1 MEKGTFMTDLIES
14 LIFELKMQLVEEL
27 LPYVKEQTEK
37 AFKDFKK
44 EMIPVM
50 KDLISSF
57 KDGDKKTDTIIIQ
70 ESLLNKEKLIEIA
83 KKHIVFNATEVV
95 AYKTS
100 KSDSFIV
107 YLAYSKNKELLPIE
121 QNRYVI
127 IKAEALSGDIN
138 SLFGD
143 NKLIILK

>member
-1 MEKGTFMTDLIES
+1 MADLIDN

-27 LPYVKEQTEK
+27 LPYVKQQAEEV
-37 AFKDFKK
+37 FRDLKK
-44 EMIPVM
+44 EMVPII
-50 KDLISSF
+50 KNLIESF
-57 KDGDKKTDTIIIQ
+57 KNEKKKTDTIMVR
-70 ESLLNKEKLIEIA
+70 ESLLNREKLIEIA
-83 KKHIVFNATEVV
+83 KKHIVVGATEVV

-107 YLAYSKNKELLPIE
+107 YLAYSKNKELLPVE

>member
-1 MEKGTFMTDLIES
+1 MADLIDN

-27 LPYVKEQTEK
+27 LPYVKQQAEEV
-37 AFKDFKK
+37 FRDLKK
-44 EMIPVM
+44 EMVPVI
-50 KDLISSF
+50 KDLIESF
-57 KDGDKKTDTIIIQ
+57 KNEKKKTDTIMVR
-70 ESLLNKEKLIEIA
+70 ESLLNREKLIEIA
-83 KKHIVFNATEVV
+83 KKHIVVGATEVV

-100 KSDSFIV
+100 KLDSFIV
-107 YLAYSKNKELLPIE
+107 YLAYSKNKELLPVE

>member
-1 MEKGTFMTDLIES
+1 MNDLIES
-14 LIFELKMQLVEEL
+14 LIFELKVQLVEEL
-27 LPYVKEQTEK
+27 LPYVKEQAEIV
-37 AFKDFKK
+37 FKDLKK
-44 EMIPVM
+44 VMIPVM
-50 KDLISSF
+50 KDLVNSF
-57 KDGDKKTDTIIIQ
+57 KDGKEKTDTIMIQ
-70 ESLLNKEKLIEIA
+70 ETLLNKKRLIAIA
-83 KKHIVFNATEVV
+83 KEHLVVGATEVV

-100 KSDSFIV
+100 KSDSFII

-143 NKLIILK
+143 NKLIVLK

>member
-1 MEKGTFMTDLIES
+1 MADLIDN

-27 LPYVKEQTEK
+27 LPYVKQQAEEV
-37 AFKDFKK
+37 FRDLKK
-44 EMIPVM
+44 EMVPVI
-50 KDLISSF
+50 KDLIESF
-57 KDGDKKTDTIIIQ
+57 KNEKKKTDTIIIQ
-70 ESLLNKEKLIEIA
+70 ESLLNREKLIAIA
-83 KKHIVFNATEVV
+83 KKHIVVEATEVV

-100 KSDSFIV
+100 KSDSFII

-143 NKLIILK
+143 NKLIVLK